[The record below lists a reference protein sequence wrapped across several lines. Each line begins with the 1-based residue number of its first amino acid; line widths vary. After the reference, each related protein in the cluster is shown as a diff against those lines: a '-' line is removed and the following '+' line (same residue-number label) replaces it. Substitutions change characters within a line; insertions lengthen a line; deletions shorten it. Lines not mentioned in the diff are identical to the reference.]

1 MSLPAGV
8 AHQVD
13 TVPPNGAAVTA
24 DAGQRVRRPVRR
36 LVVSYAIA
44 VFVLVTVNFFL
55 PRAMPGDPLSILENV
70 GSPTYVRDDAT
81 RVALSRYYGL
91 DRSLPQQYLHY
102 LGGLVRG
109 DLGVSI
115 RSRVPVTQRIGESL
129 PWTLLL
135 VTSALGLATVVGW
148 AAGVHS
154 GWRRGRRIDRG
165 LLGLFIAVRNFP
177 VFFVASL
184 ALFVFAV
191 KLRWFPLTGAT
202 TPFSSLGSLARLLD
216 VVHHLVLPASVLAL
230 QFSAVSD
237 LVMRG
242 SMVGE
247 LGSDYLVLGRAKGL
261 SDRSLK
267 YRYAARNALLPVVTL
282 TGAQVGLAV
291 SASVL
296 VETVFAYPGMGR
308 LMFQSVTFHDYP
320 TLQGAFLLL
329 TLLVLGT
336 SFAVECLYRWLDPR
350 TEA

>member
-1 MSLPAGV
+1 MREKGHV
-8 AHQVD
+8 
-13 TVPPNGAAVTA
+13 G
-24 DAGQRVRRPVRR
+24 RRPVGR
-36 LVVSYAIA
+36 LVLSYAIA
-44 VFVLVTVNFFL
+44 VLVLVTANFLL
-55 PRAMPGDPLSILENV
+55 PRAIPGDPLSILENV
-70 GSPTYVRDDAT
+70 GSPTFVRDDAT
-81 RVALSRYYGL
+81 RDALARYYGL

-102 LGGLVRG
+102 LGGVLRG

-115 RSRVPVTQRIGESL
+115 RSQVPVTQLIRESL

-135 VTSALGLATVVGW
+135 VGSALGLATVVGW

-154 GWRRGRRIDRG
+154 GWRRGRGIDRS
-165 LLGLFIAVRNFP
+165 LLGLFIAVRNLP

-191 KLRWFPLTGAT
+191 KLRWFPLSGAT
-202 TPFSSLGSLARLLD
+202 TPFSSLGPLARVLD
-216 VVHHLVLPASVLAL
+216 VAHHLVLPASVLAL
-230 QFSAVSD
+230 QFSAVGY

-247 LGSDYLVLGRAKGL
+247 LGADYLLLGRAKGL

-291 SASVL
+291 SGSVL

-308 LMFQSVTFHDYP
+308 LIFQSVSFHDYP
-320 TLQGAFLLL
+320 TMQGAFLLL
-329 TLLVLGT
+329 TLLVLGAN
-336 SFAVECLYRWLDPR
+336 FAVECLYRWLDPR